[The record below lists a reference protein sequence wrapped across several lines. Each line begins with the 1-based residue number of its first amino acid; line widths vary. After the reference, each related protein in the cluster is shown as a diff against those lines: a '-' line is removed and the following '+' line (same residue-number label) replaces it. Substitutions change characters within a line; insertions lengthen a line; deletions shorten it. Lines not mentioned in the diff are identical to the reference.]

1 MTLTPGTRLGA
12 YEVAAQ
18 IGEGG
23 MGQVFRAT
31 DTKLK
36 RQVAIKI
43 LPPSVAADH
52 DRLARFQREAEVLAS
67 LNHPNIAA
75 IYGLEEGDG
84 VSALVMEL
92 VDGEDLSQRIARGAL
107 PADEAVAIARQIAEA
122 LEAAHEQG
130 IIHRDLKPANI
141 KVRPDGTVKV
151 LDFGLAKAVLPDE
164 PGGAANTANSP
175 TLTSHGT
182 RLGVILGTAA
192 YMSPEQ
198 ARGRAV
204 DRRAD
209 IWAFGVVLYEMLA
222 GRSAYLG
229 EDVSET
235 LAAVLTREVDYTALP
250 AETPARLRQLLTD
263 CLVRDPK
270 QRLRDIGD
278 ARRALDQVIRG
289 VPADAAVSAT
299 SAVGRS
305 RTSGVSVALAWAIA
319 ALAVLSAVA
328 IAWQSRAR
336 AVEAPHS
343 VTRSKMLI
351 PGLAGFLGVSPDGT
365 HVAYSVNGQD
375 SYQLYLKAL
384 DQFDGQPMPG
394 ANGGEFPVFSPDGGW
409 IAFSDRSSERMLK
422 KSPVAGGPTFT
433 IGPGWFAGGGAWGPG
448 DTIVYSRASGL
459 VKISASGGAVSPLT
473 TVDTGS
479 GETIHNRPQFLPG
492 DRLLFTVISKSPESP
507 QFAVLDLKSG
517 TRRIVAR
524 GGSNGRYV
532 PSGHLTFVREGT
544 LFAVPFDLD
553 RLVTTGPEVPLI
565 EGISTLGPPGTADY
579 TVAQSGTL
587 LYMES
592 RISGTLL
599 SWANRS
605 GVSQSIP
612 ALAPREHRVA
622 GRLSPDGRRMVTSVV
637 TGSAADLWMIDL
649 QRGVETRLTF
659 SDSNEDPVWT
669 PDGRTVVFALRR
681 SARPGIYSMP
691 ADGGRAEL
699 LFASDSPGRPTSIS
713 KDGATLLYTEVGGP
727 SSRPRVM
734 VLPLR
739 GSPRTPHPLREI
751 DAEDSQA
758 QFSPDG
764 KWVALTSTE
773 TGTRE
778 VYLVRF
784 PDGGAK
790 VRVSSG
796 GGQQP
801 RWANNG
807 SELLFWSSRR
817 GGAQLMSVSVAST
830 DALVI
835 SVPRALFGMLPPS
848 IWDVAPDGRFLVE
861 TVPAAQ
867 AGSVMVTVTN
877 WFAELRRRAPAR
889 H

>member
-1 MTLTPGTRLGA
+1 MTLTPGTRLGI

-43 LPPSVAADH
+43 LPPSLAADH

-75 IYGLEEGDG
+75 IYGLEERDG
-84 VSALVMEL
+84 VSALVMEF
-92 VDGEDLSQRIARGAL
+92 VDGEDLSQRIVRGAV

-141 KVRPDGTVKV
+141 KVRSDGTVKV
-151 LDFGLAKAVLPDE
+151 LDFGLAKALLPDE
-164 PGGAANTANSP
+164 PGGAANAANSP

-222 GRSAYLG
+222 GRSAYPG

-235 LAAVLTREVDYTALP
+235 MAAVLTREVDYTALP
-250 AETPARLRQLLTD
+250 AATPARLRQLVTD

-278 ARRALDQVIRG
+278 ARRALDQVIHG

-299 SAVGRS
+299 GGGGR
-305 RTSGVSVALAWAIA
+305 RTSGMSVALAWAIT

-328 IAWQSRAR
+328 VAWQSRAR
-336 AVEAPHS
+336 AVEAPRI

-351 PGLAGFLGVSPDGT
+351 PGLAGFLGVSPNGS

-384 DQFDGQPMPG
+384 DQFTAEAMPG
-394 ANGGEFPVFSPDGGW
+394 TDGGEFPVFSPDGAW
-409 IAFSDRSSERMLK
+409 MAFSDRSNERMLK
-422 KSPVAGGPTFT
+422 KIPVAGGPTFT
-433 IGPGWFAGGGAWGPG
+433 IGPGWFAGGGDWGPG
-448 DTIVYSRASGL
+448 DTIVYSAAQGL
-459 VKISASGGAVSPLT
+459 VKISASGGAASPLT
-473 TVDTGS
+473 TIDTGS

-492 DRLLFTVISKSPESP
+492 NRLLFTVISKSPESP
-507 QFAVLDLKSG
+507 QFAVLDLKRG

-524 GGSNGRYV
+524 GGFNGRYL
-532 PSGHLTFVREGT
+532 PSGHLTFVRQGT

-553 RLVTTGPEVPLI
+553 RLVATGPEVPLI

-579 TVAQSGTL
+579 AVSKTGML

-592 RISGTLL
+592 GINGTLF

-605 GVSQSIP
+605 GASQTIA
-612 ALAPREHRVA
+612 ALVPREGRVG
-622 GRLSPDGRRMVTSVV
+622 GRLSPDGRRMITSVV
-637 TGSAADLWMIDL
+637 AANVADLWMIDL
-649 QRGVETRLTF
+649 ERGVETRLTF
-659 SDSNEDPVWT
+659 SGSNEDPVWT
-669 PDGRTVVFALRR
+669 PDGRTIVFALRR
-681 SARPGIYSMP
+681 SARPGIYSML
-691 ADGGRAEL
+691 AEGGRAEL
-699 LFASDSPGRPTSIS
+699 LFASDSSARPTSIS
-713 KDGATLLYTEVGGP
+713 RDGATLLYTEVGAP
-727 SSRPRVM
+727 PSRPRVM
-734 VLPLR
+734 VWPLR
-739 GSPRTPHPLREI
+739 GTQRTPHPLRES

-764 KWVALTSTE
+764 QWVALTSTE
-773 TGTRE
+773 TGARE

-790 VRVSSG
+790 VRVSIG

-801 RWANNG
+801 RWADNG
-807 SELLFWSSRR
+807 RELLFWSSRR
-817 GGAQLMSVSVAST
+817 GDAKLMSVSVSSS
-830 DALVI
+830 DPLVLGT
-835 SVPRALFGMLPPS
+835 PRALFGTLPPS
-848 IWDVAPDGRFLVE
+848 IWDVAPDGRFLLE

-877 WFAELRRRAPAR
+877 WFDELRRRAPAR
-889 H
+889 Q

>member
-1 MTLTPGTRLGA
+1 MTLIPGTRLGA

-43 LPPSVAADH
+43 LPPSLASDH
-52 DRLARFQREAEVLAS
+52 DRLARFQGEAEVLAS
-67 LNHPNIAA
+67 LSHPNIAA
-75 IYGLEEGDG
+75 IYGLEERDG
-84 VSALVMEL
+84 VSALVMEF

-107 PADEAVAIARQIAEA
+107 PVDEAVAIARQIADA
-122 LEAAHEQG
+122 LEVAHEQG

-141 KVRPDGTVKV
+141 KVRTDGTVKV
-151 LDFGLAKAVLPDE
+151 LDFGLAKALLRDE
-164 PGGAANTANSP
+164 PGGAANAANSP
-175 TLTSHGT
+175 TLTAYGT
-182 RLGVILGTAA
+182 HVGVILGTAA

-198 ARGRAV
+198 ARGRTV

-222 GRSAYLG
+222 GRPAYIG

-235 LAAVLTREVDYTALP
+235 LAAVLTREVDLTALP
-250 AETPARLRQLLTD
+250 AATPARLRQLLTD
-263 CLVRDPK
+263 CLVRDPR

-278 ARRALDQVIRG
+278 ARRALDQLVRDS
-289 VPADAAVSAT
+289 PADPASTTTGIAP
-299 SAVGRS
+299 GRN
-305 RTSGVSVALAWAIA
+305 SGVSGALPWAIA
-319 ALAVLSAVA
+319 ALAVLSAVV

-336 AVEAPHS
+336 PVEAPHP

-351 PGLAGFLGVSPDGT
+351 PGLAGFVGVSPDGT
-365 HVAYSVNGQD
+365 HVAYSVNGKD

-394 ANGGEFPVFSPDGGW
+394 TNGGEFPVFSPDGGW
-409 IAFSDRSSERMLK
+409 IAFSDRGAERMLK
-422 KSPVAGGPTFT
+422 KIPVAGGPTLT
-433 IGPGWFAGGGAWGPG
+433 IGPGWFAAGGAWGPR
-448 DTIVYSRASGL
+448 DTIVYSRTSGL
-459 VKISASGGAVSPLT
+459 VKISGGGGAASPLT

-492 DRLLFTVISKSPESP
+492 DRLLFTVISKSPGSP
-507 QFAVLDLKSG
+507 HFAVLDLKSG

-524 GGSNGRYV
+524 GGNNGRYL
-532 PSGHLTFVREGT
+532 PSGHLTFVRQGT

-579 TVAQSGTL
+579 AVAKTGML

-592 RISGTLL
+592 RISGTQF

-605 GVSQSIP
+605 GVSQPIA
-612 ALAPREHRVA
+612 ALAPRDARVG
-622 GRLSPDGRRMVTSVV
+622 GRLSPDGRRMITAVV
-637 TGSAADLWMIDL
+637 GASAADLWMIDL

-659 SDSNEDPVWT
+659 SDSNEDPIWT
-669 PDGRTVVFALRR
+669 PDGRTIVFAVRR
-681 SARPGIYSMP
+681 NARPGIYSMP
-691 ADGGRAEL
+691 ADGGRAKL
-699 LFASDSPGRPTSIS
+699 LFASDSARPTSIS
-713 KDGATLLYTEVGGP
+713 RDGATLLYTEADAKSG
-727 SSRPRVM
+727 RPRVM
-734 VLPLR
+734 ILPLG

-751 DAEDSQA
+751 DAEDTQA
-758 QFSPDG
+758 QFSPDS
-764 KWVALTSTE
+764 KWVALTSNE
-773 TGTRE
+773 TDTRE

-790 VRVSSG
+790 VRVSVG
-796 GGQQP
+796 GGLRP
-801 RWANNG
+801 RWADNG
-807 SELLFWSSRR
+807 RELLFWSS
-817 GGAQLMSVSVAST
+817 GSGVAQLMSVSIAST
-830 DALVI
+830 DPLV
-835 SVPRALFGMLPPS
+835 VGTPRALFGMPAPDV
-848 IWDVAPDGRFLVE
+848 WDVAPDGRFLLE
-861 TVPAAQ
+861 TVPAAE

-877 WFAELRRRAPAR
+877 WFDELRRRAPVR
-889 H
+889 Q